1 MKAASDAVRDFLR
14 EPQLPRVARRTFRL
28 HLGYAVLDA
37 ISGGIIS
44 IMPVVAIKEMGAPDW
59 QLGLSLTLS
68 GVGMLATLYLSS
80 WMACRPK
87 LPFVFLPG
95 VACAACTT
103 AMALAH
109 SSFSFL
115 FLGGLGLMFQTMS
128 RPAITAVLRLNYP
141 ATHRGVATGEIRK
154 WSSLYFLLALLISAD
169 ALDLVKQEQ
178 ISPMSLA
185 RGLVFVAGLVSLAS
199 YLCFQRI
206 HVREVSQQLKT
217 DLKPRFIQTLRE
229 AGRVISQDARYRRY
243 LLACFVF
250 GFSGLLYVAY
260 IPAFLEKDLHYDY
273 RHCALLIDVIPLLAA
288 FVTTGFLGSWFD
300 RTNPWK
306 AWAWIRF
313 GWGLDPLLLAATL
326 VCAATFPPAVLLLP
340 VLGRISRGSVQ
351 GGSWVLWWQV
361 GVNHFARHVE
371 DTSRYQGILVFFNGL
386 IRLTA
391 PAVGA
396 WILTA
401 SDSSRSLL
409 FLVGGLGVIAS
420 GLYSLRQARREE
432 SDATLSTIAD
442 FEATYA
448 DRIQRE

>member
-1 MKAASDAVRDFLR
+1 MKAAYEAVREFLS
-14 EPQLPRVARRTFRL
+14 EPRLPRMAQRTFRF
-28 HLGYAVLDA
+28 HLGYAILDA
-37 ISGGIIS
+37 TSGGIIS

-80 WMACRPK
+80 WMAHRPK
-87 LPFVFLPG
+87 MPFVFLPG
-95 VACAACTT
+95 IACAFCT
-103 AMALAH
+103 ALMAAAH

-115 FLGGLGLMFQTMS
+115 FLAGLGLMFQTMS

-154 WSSLYFLLALLISAD
+154 WSSLYYLLALLISANL
-169 ALDLVKQEQ
+169 LDLATQEQ
-178 ISPMSLA
+178 VCRMGLA
-185 RGLVFVAGLVSLAS
+185 RALVLLAGAMSLAS

-206 HVREVSQQLKT
+206 RVRESSDGMKR
-217 DLKPRFIQTLRE
+217 DLKPRFVQTLRE
-229 AGRVISQDARYRRY
+229 AVRVIGHDGRYRRY
-243 LLACFVF
+243 VLACFVF
-250 GFSGLLYVAY
+250 GFSGLLYVSY
-260 IPAFLEKDLHYDY
+260 IPAFLEKDLHFGYSE
-273 RHCALLIDVIPLLAA
+273 CALLIDVIPLLAA
-288 FVTTGFLGSWFD
+288 FITTGFLGSWFD

-313 GWGLDPLLLAATL
+313 GWGLDPILLAVTL
-326 VCAATFPPAVLLLP
+326 VCAAKFPAAAVLLP

-391 PAVGA
+391 PAIGA
-396 WILTA
+396 WILAA

-409 FLVGGLGVIAS
+409 FLVGGLGVLFS
-420 GLYSLRQARREE
+420 GLYSWRQARREE
-432 SDATLSTIAD
+432 TDPALSTIAD
-442 FEATYA
+442 FEAAYA
-448 DRIQRE
+448 GRIQRQ